1 MKNFMNMLVFVF
13 VAAVS
18 FPAFAN
24 APETVEECQET
35 YAGDEAKIEACIDG
49 LEG

>member
-1 MKNFMNMLVFVF
+1 MNLLALVF

-18 FPAFAN
+18 LPAYAN

-49 LEG
+49 LQD